1 MFGVAGL
8 GVIVEAL
15 PLVSEEILISKLETL
30 SVLFHKLCHKILTHV
45 ILLEVEAE
53 TFGKC

>member
-15 PLVSEEILISKLETL
+15 PLVSEEILISKLETF